1 MPYFSIKSYPR
12 DDEQKR
18 VMVERVTEVIQELW
32 GCPQESITISLE
44 EIAPEDWEEKVTH
57 ALVEPAMD
65 NVMVLSGKK
74 LGIMDQK

>member
-18 VMVERVTEVIQELW
+18 VMVERVTEVIKEVW
-32 GCPQESITISLE
+32 GCPQEAITISLE
-44 EIAPEDWEEKVTH
+44 EVTPEDWDEKVTR

-74 LGIMDQK
+74 LGIMNQE

>member
-18 VMVERVTEVIQELW
+18 VMVERVSEVIKEVW

-65 NVMVLSGKK
+65 SVMVLSGKK
-74 LGIMDQK
+74 LGIMNQE

>member
-18 VMVERVTEVIQELW
+18 IMVERVSEVIKEVW

-44 EIAPEDWEEKVTH
+44 EITPEDWEEKVTH
-57 ALVEPAMD
+57 SLVEPAMD
-65 NVMVLSGKK
+65 DVLILSGKK
-74 LGIMDQK
+74 LGIMNQE

>member
-18 VMVERVTEVIQELW
+18 IMVERVSEVIKEVW

-44 EIAPEDWEEKVTH
+44 EITPEDWEEKVTH
-57 ALVEPAMD
+57 DLVEPAMD
-65 NVMVLSGKK
+65 NVLVLSGKK
-74 LGIMDQK
+74 LGIMNQE

>member
-18 VMVERVTEVIQELW
+18 VMVERVTEVIKELW

-74 LGIMDQK
+74 LGIMDQE